1 MAVEKT
7 ATEIEFWTLGNTGLV
22 TWAICTNMTQEEA
35 ITHANRE
42 NPTGISSRWQ
52 LSEKFPDGKSNP
64 HDCPDKP
71 GNKHY
76 ILNC

>member
-1 MAVEKT
+1 MVEKT
-7 ATEIEFWTLGNTGLV
+7 ATEVNFWTLGHAGLV
-22 TWAICTNMTQEEA
+22 CWAICTSMPQEEA
-35 ITHANRE
+35 IAHANRL

-52 LSEKFPDGKSNP
+52 LSGEKFPDDKSNP